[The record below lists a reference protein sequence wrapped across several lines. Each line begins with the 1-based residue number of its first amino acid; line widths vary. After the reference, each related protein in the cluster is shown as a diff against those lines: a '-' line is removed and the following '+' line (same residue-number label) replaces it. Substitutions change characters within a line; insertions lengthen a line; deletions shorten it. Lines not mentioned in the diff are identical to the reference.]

1 MSSSTQHAWVVVEHG
16 KPLQKIEIPIP
27 ETTGTEIL
35 IKVTHCGVCHSDLHF
50 WEGFYD
56 LGGGKRLHVK
66 DRGAKLPRAL
76 GHEILGT
83 VAKLGPDADQ
93 SVPIG
98 VSRIVYPWVGCQ
110 KCDHCQDE
118 DDNLCVGQVI
128 RGVFS
133 NGGFAQYVTIPHARY
148 LVDYGNVDPSSACT
162 FGCSGLTVLSSIQKL
177 MPLKPEEPVLL
188 VGAGGLGLAC
198 ISMLHALGHKKIVTA
213 DISPE
218 KLQAALDAGAT
229 AVVNSKTEEDAAKV
243 AMQVAGG
250 PFSGAIDFVC
260 NKQTAEFAMA
270 SVGKGGKVVTVG
282 IMGGEMAISLVPFTF
297 GSKSLLGNITGTP
310 QHLRDVSKIAQSGKL
325 KEIPITEVPW
335 DQAND
340 ALQRLYQGKVTGRL
354 VLIH

>member
-1 MSSSTQHAWVVVEHG
+1 MSSTQHAWVVVEHG
-16 KPLQKIEIPIP
+16 TPLQKIEIPIP
-27 ETTGTEIL
+27 EPTGTEIL
-35 IKVTHCGVCHSDLHF
+35 IRVTHCGVCHSDLHF

-56 LGGGKRLHVK
+56 LGGGKRMYAK

-83 VAKLGPDADQ
+83 VAMLGPDADQ
-93 SVPIG
+93 AVPIG
-98 VSRIVYPWVGCQ
+98 ASRVVYPW
-110 KCDHCQDE
+110 
-118 DDNLCVGQVI
+118 VI

-133 NGGFAQYVTIPHARY
+133 NGGFAQYVTVPHARY
-148 LVDYGNVDPSSACT
+148 LVDYGNANPSTACT

-213 DISPE
+213 DISPD
-218 KLQAALDAGAT
+218 KLQAALEAGAT
-229 AVVNSKTEEDAAKV
+229 AVVDSKAGEDPAKAAI
-243 AMQVAGG
+243 QVAGG

-260 NKQTAEFAMA
+260 NKQTAEFALA

-282 IMGGEMAISLVPFTF
+282 IMGGETAISLVPFTF
-297 GSKSLLGNITGTP
+297 GSKSLLGIITGTP
-310 QHLRDVSKIAQSGKL
+310 QHLRDVSKIVQSGKL
-325 KEIPITEVPW
+325 KAIPITEFPW

-340 ALQRLYQGKVTGRL
+340 ALQRIYEGKVTGRF